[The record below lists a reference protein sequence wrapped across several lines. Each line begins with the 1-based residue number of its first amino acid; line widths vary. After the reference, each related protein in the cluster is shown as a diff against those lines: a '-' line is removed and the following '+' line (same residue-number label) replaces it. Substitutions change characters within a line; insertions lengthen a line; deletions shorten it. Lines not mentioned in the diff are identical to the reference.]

1 MTKGERHAFIL
12 RLLEDEGRIEVADLA
27 RRLGASEITTRRDV
41 TELATRGYVERVH
54 GAVLRSAGRS
64 SERPFH
70 VRESHAAGAKAAI
83 AAEAVSLV
91 SAGDAIAL
99 DVGSTVLGMVDLLGD
114 VPDLTLVT
122 ANLRTAWA
130 VASAT
135 TSRNHRLIV
144 AGGVVRSGETSMY
157 GAGAIAQLRRMRVDI
172 AFLGVA
178 GLSPTAGLT
187 DFNLDDAEV
196 KRVMIDTARRRVV
209 LADHTKLDQQRFAHV
224 ADASEVDVVVT
235 DDQADPE
242 TISALRASGV
252 EVRVVAVRRPAP
264 QGDVEPPA

>member
-1 MTKGERHAFIL
+1 MTKGERHSCIL

-41 TELATRGYVERVH
+41 AELATHGYVERVH

-64 SERPFH
+64 AERPFH
-70 VRESHAAGAKAAI
+70 AREEHAAAAKAAI
-83 AAEAVSLV
+83 AAEAVTLV
-91 SAGDAIAL
+91 SAGDAITL
-99 DVGSTVLGMVDLLGD
+99 DVGSTVLAMVDLLD
-114 VPDLTLVT
+114 DIPDLTLVT

-130 VASAT
+130 VA
-135 TSRNHRLIV
+135 TSTALPNHRLIV
-144 AGGVVRSGETSMY
+144 AGGVVRAGETSMY

-178 GLSPTAGLT
+178 GLSPTAELT

-196 KRVMIDTARRRVV
+196 KRVMIETARRKVV

-224 ADASEVDVVVT
+224 ANINEIDEVIT
-235 DDQADPE
+235 DPKADPE
-242 TISALRASGV
+242 TLATLRSAGIKIT
-252 EVRVVAVRRPAP
+252 VAAF
-264 QGDVEPPA
+264 